1 VTRPS
6 RLVMALLAL
15 TTVACGAVGLGGAT
29 NQRDNAVRRAALAYE
44 LQTRGP
50 ADEVLVDFGFLEW
63 RDNLGFP
70 DGRTVWLN
78 PVAQSEFFAER
89 DPRRSY
95 IYLRAPVARGE
106 DVLIQV
112 ERGGPDPGQA
122 RLLTLRL
129 SGAAW
134 QIVGDEAPQ

>member
-1 VTRPS
+1 VTRAP
-6 RLVMALLAL
+6 RLVLALLAL
-15 TTVACGAVGLGGAT
+15 ATVACGAVGFGGAT
-29 NQRDNAVRRAALAYE
+29 NQRANAARRAALAYE

-78 PVAQSEFFAER
+78 PVAQAEFFAER

-95 IYLRAPVARGE
+95 IYLRTPAEQGE

-112 ERGGPDPGQA
+112 ERGGPDAVQA
-122 RLLTLRL
+122 RLLTLRPG
-129 SGAAW
+129 GAAW
-134 QIVGDEAPQ
+134 QVVADEVLR